1 MLFTGTFEHAIDAK
15 QRLAI
20 PSEVRDSIRPEVD
33 GQSMYA
39 VIGQGLPPP
48 PPEVGQGVQHGTGG
62 GTTSGTTSG
71 GSKALCLYTEQGF
84 KQRADELDH
93 SELPPDEVLT
103 YERMMFPLARKVEI
117 DKQGRVRLPENLLK
131 LAELDKDVVLLGVKD
146 HLEIHDRNRWN
157 AYLTQML
164 TQRPELLR
172 NPRQLMK

>member
-48 PPEVGQGVQHGTGG
+48 PPEVQDGGQPAG
-62 GTTSGTTSG
+62 S
-71 GSKALCLYTEQGF
+71 SKALCLYTEQGF

-93 SELPPDEVLT
+93 SELHPDEVLT